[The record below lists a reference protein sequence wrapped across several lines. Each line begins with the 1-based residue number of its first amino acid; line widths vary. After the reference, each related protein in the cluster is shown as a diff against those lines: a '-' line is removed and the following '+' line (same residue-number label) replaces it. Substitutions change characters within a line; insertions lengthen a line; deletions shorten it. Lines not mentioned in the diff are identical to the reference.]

1 MTRFE
6 FSGKKCE
13 HVSFNFKFS
22 FSTYLV
28 AMKTKTYVCFISTK
42 HVHILS
48 LQNMWIFCRAKT
60 CTHFGKNCIYLMGK
74 GKEEHIIQP
83 DENYILTM
91 RTLAL
96 KSPFL
101 CQIHQNQHSNW
112 KLMLPIVL
120 FLFLGWKYNH
130 CLRNPYCS

>member
-6 FSGKKCE
+6 FSANKCE

-22 FSTYLV
+22 FPTYLV

-42 HVHILS
+42 RVHILS

-60 CTHFGKNCIYLMGK
+60 CTHFGKNRIYLMGK

-83 DENYILTM
+83 DENYILTT
-91 RTLAL
+91 RTLTLKICFLVSKTL
-96 KSPFL
+96 KSSFNLKSDPTSSILFVSRL
-101 CQIHQNQHSNW
+101 
-112 KLMLPIVL
+112 KL
-120 FLFLGWKYNH
+120 
-130 CLRNPYCS
+130 

>member
-13 HVSFNFKFS
+13 HVSFIFNFS
-22 FSTYLV
+22 FPTYLV
-28 AMKTKTYVCFISTK
+28 SMKTKTYVCFISTK

-83 DENYILTM
+83 DENYILAT
-91 RTLAL
+91 RTLTLKIRFLVSKTL
-96 KSPFL
+96 KSSFNLKSDPTS
-101 CQIHQNQHSNW
+101 CI
-112 KLMLPIVL
+112 L
-120 FLFLGWKYNH
+120 FVSRLKI
-130 CLRNPYCS
+130 

>member
-1 MTRFE
+1 MKSFE
-6 FSGKKCE
+6 FSARKCE
-13 HVSFNFKFS
+13 HVSFNFNFS
-22 FSTYLV
+22 FPKYLV

-83 DENYILTM
+83 HENYILTM
-91 RTLAL
+91 RTLTLKICFLVSKTL
-96 KSPFL
+96 KSSFNLKSDPTSS
-101 CQIHQNQHSNW
+101 I
-112 KLMLPIVL
+112 L
-120 FLFLGWKYNH
+120 FVSRLKI
-130 CLRNPYCS
+130 